1 MKKILIIVSLLLC
14 LTGCFN
20 YKELNDYAIATGM
33 AIDLSNEGY
42 EVSFLISNSPKSN
55 PSSSHDYRTVIYNG
69 KGKTI
74 YECVKKIGM
83 ISPKEIYI
91 GHLSIVLI
99 SEDVAK
105 NGINESID
113 FLLQEPRSKK
123 NFYIALAKNDK
134 AKDVLAITSPLT
146 DFPSQN
152 LATNLKTTSNLQG
165 SVTATDFNKLLY
177 NTVNLG
183 TDIYLSGFKIKGN
196 KNNGSSDDNMESN
209 IPKAY
214 VELTPLAIFNKNK
227 LVYWTS
233 FDESKGINI
242 INDNINNIYLNIK
255 CKGGYIVVETDKLK
269 TDLKISQNKDVFIKT
284 TGKAAINEITCDID
298 FNNQKV
304 LKKIEKKIEKK
315 IKTLELKA
323 INKTKEYN
331 ADLFATELKYYK
343 NYPKQYNKTS
353 HWEKTYKNINFNLN
367 VDIKLTSTGSI
378 TQSLERM
385 NNEKNN

>member
-1 MKKILIIVSLLLC
+1 MKKILIIVNLLLC

-20 YKELNDYAIATGM
+20 YKELNNYAIATGM

-55 PSSSHDYRTVIYNG
+55 TSSSHDYRNVIYSG

-74 YECVKKIGM
+74 YECVKQIGM

-91 GHLSIVLI
+91 GHLSIVLL
-99 SEDVAK
+99 SEEVAK
-105 NGINESID
+105 NGINESIE

-123 NFYIALAKNDK
+123 NFYIALTKNDK

-152 LATNLKTTSNLQG
+152 IATNLKTTSHLQG
-165 SVTATDFNKLLY
+165 SVVATDFNKLLF
-177 NTVNLG
+177 NTVNFG

-196 KNNGSSDDNMESN
+196 KKDGSSEDNIESN

-233 FDESKGINI
+233 FSESKGINI
-242 INDNINNIYLNIK
+242 INDNINNIYFNIK
-255 CKGGYIVVETDKLK
+255 CKDGYIVIETDRLK
-269 TDLKISQNKDVFIKT
+269 TDLNIDKNKEVFIKT
-284 TGKAAINEITCDID
+284 TGKASINEVTCDID
-298 FNNQKV
+298 LNKQDE

-315 IKTLELKA
+315 IKSLEYKA

-331 ADLFATELKYYK
+331 ADLFATELKYYR
-343 NYPKQYNKTS
+343 NYPQEYKKISN
-353 HWEKTYKNINFNLN
+353 WEKLYKDINFNLN
-367 VDIKLTSTGSI
+367 VNVKLNSTGSI